1 MRKKRFL
8 SCLLVILLLAVFS
21 VTLVAC
27 QERVSQIVTPD
38 AVATKDMP
46 GVGELLL
53 IMLEGMGNKED
64 FVSMDFES
72 EIKTNLGSVEKPVW
86 DYRKFYLKGNFRPN

>member
-8 SCLLVILLLAVFS
+8 SCLLVVLLLAVFS

-27 QERVSQIVTPD
+27 KERTSQIVTPE
-38 AVATKDMP
+38 APVAGESAP
-46 GVGELLL
+46 SVGDLLL
-53 IMLEGMGNKED
+53 IMLKGMGKMDED

-72 EIKTNLGSVEKPVW
+72 EIKTNVGLS
-86 DYRKFYLKGNFRPN
+86 